1 MNKIQGY
8 FDSKYL
14 IKNKYR
20 NKNNKMGNVLQQAQ
34 ECCGLSTSA
43 DILNS
48 QSQLI
53 GKDTSKNFQQLATSN
68 VILFNINKKAI

>member
-1 MNKIQGY
+1 
-8 FDSKYL
+8 
-14 IKNKYR
+14 
-20 NKNNKMGNVLQQAQ
+20 MGNVLQQAQ